1 MTALANSE
9 GVTIELSKW
18 ICPSIKP
25 GHTKRPVISFSILPS
40 YRPMPTI
47 LPSVIATSPTSMDS
61 VNTFTMEA
69 FFNTRSAFCVP
80 FAVKIIFFMFF
91 TFLLLFVVR
100 TITSSM
106 GSLSYVFIVQQHA
119 DVLQSMNLTS

>member
-91 TFLLLFVVR
+91 TFLLLFVVHNIAIIYVLKLPISQ
-100 TITSSM
+100 ITTATYC
-106 GSLSYVFIVQQHA
+106 LLCQQ
-119 DVLQSMNLTS
+119 